1 MHYPSFSAKIR
12 NKQKKKTAWNIS
24 YLKKLRTT
32 CSRKSLWNLTSE
44 PISSATCGTN
54 VWICTVRGHY
64 ESKKKKTI
72 KRKNRKRNKKVGTIV
87 EYIFQFSNLA
97 TKTGDFVVEVDAGI
111 DMQLDFIGGCNGS
124 GAKPLS
130 AILANSIHAKLN
142 ILCKERERERVKN
155 KPGSVRSSIAVKGG
169 TSVRIGRHWN
179 GNPWNW
185 IEFHK
190 MGKNEFHTILISTW
204 KPRFRERI
212 QFIANCKLPL
222 CPNACSHL
230 QQRNLSTHSS
240 IRTRFYWLKCIKQL
254 YNIKIVIK

>member
-44 PISSATCGTN
+44 PISSATCGRN
-54 VWICTVRGHY
+54 VWICIVRGHY
-64 ESKKKKTI
+64 ESKERHRKK
-72 KRKNRKRNKKVGTIV
+72 IV
-87 EYIFQFSNLA
+87 KYIFQFFNLA

-111 DMQLDFIGGCNGS
+111 DVQLDFIGGCNGS